1 MSESLKIKIA
11 GKFMQI
17 DNILVPV
24 SKIQYVEAYTYGAIS
39 AHSHGRSKITIRA
52 KGNSWDWWFGK
63 ATDDPVLIARNKQE
77 SVTFFDRIVNAL
89 ELHGQ
94 L

>member
-24 SKIQYVEAYTYGAIS
+24 SKIQYVEAYTYGAI
-39 AHSHGRSKITIRA
+39 
-52 KGNSWDWWFGK
+52 NC
-63 ATDDPVLIARNKQE
+63 PE
-77 SVTFFDRIVNAL
+77 
-89 ELHGQ
+89 
-94 L
+94 